1 MAELNLTLKLDMQTI
16 IAELG
21 EDVVVILKRGK
32 NYFTAKVLSARK
44 VGPGMA
50 LPYCP
55 NVL

>member
-32 NYFTAKVLSARK
+32 K
-44 VGPGMA
+44 
-50 LPYCP
+50 
-55 NVL
+55 